1 MARVGVVSL
10 KKQAARIL
18 AGLEKEIAK
27 KEKEIAALR
36 EEADICVSILGK
48 GPPKAS
54 TKSESKRE
62 SNSESR
68 KRIDWAEVLGSLPE
82 RFNAKDV
89 IAKINKPPAAVYTQL
104 YQMTKTGRLN
114 RTKDGYEKV

>member
-1 MARVGVVSL
+1 MAEGVVSL

-27 KEKEIAALR
+27 KEKEIVALR
-36 EEADICVSILGK
+36 EEADICVQILGK
-48 GPPKAS
+48 QTPKAS
-54 TKSESKRE
+54 TKGA
-62 SNSESR
+62 SR
-68 KRIDWAEVLGSLPE
+68 KRIDWTEVLGSLPD

-104 YQMTKTGRLN
+104 YQMTKAGRLN

>member
-1 MARVGVVSL
+1 MAQGVQSL

-18 AGLEKEIAK
+18 AGIEKEIAK

-36 EEADICVSILGK
+36 EEADLCVQILGRTQ
-48 GPPKAS
+48 PPKIS
-54 TKSESKRE
+54 TKSAP
-62 SNSESR
+62 R
-68 KRIDWAEVLGSLPE
+68 KRIDWAEVLSSLPD
-82 RFNAKDV
+82 RFNTKDV
-89 IAKINKPPAAVYTQL
+89 VAKINKPRAAVYSQL